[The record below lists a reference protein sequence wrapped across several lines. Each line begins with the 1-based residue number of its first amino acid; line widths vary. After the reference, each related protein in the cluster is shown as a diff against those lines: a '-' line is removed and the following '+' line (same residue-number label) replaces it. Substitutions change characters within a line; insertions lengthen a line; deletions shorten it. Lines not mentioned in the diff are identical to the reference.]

1 MDFHHSEERQML
13 ADTLTRFV
21 AQDYPL
27 ADRLAAG
34 ASETGY
40 DPAKWAALAE
50 LGVIGALFGE
60 EAGGFGGAG
69 FDISV
74 VFDAIGRGLMLE
86 PFLQT
91 LLVGSVLANAG
102 SAEQQTR
109 LEGLLSGETIAA
121 FAHFEAGDGCKT
133 AYIATTAKR
142 DGEGWVLNGQKAV
155 VRAATA
161 SAFLIVSARTRGQ
174 AGDAD
179 GVSLFL
185 VPNDANGVMLR
196 DYETIDGGRA
206 ADVPLSNV
214 KLGAEALIGI
224 DGRAALVIDDALGK
238 GLLALCAEAVGIMDV
253 IKDMTILYIQTR
265 KQFGVPIGKFQALQ
279 HRMADMLL
287 EVEQARS
294 AVINAAFHEGTPG
307 LERERALSACKV
319 TIGRVG
325 TLVAEESIQIHGGM
339 GMTWEYPLGHFA
351 KRLTIIGHEMGDEDF
366 HLVRYMDLA
375 KGAGA

>member
-13 ADTLTRFV
+13 ADTLSRFV

-27 ADRLAAG
+27 AGRLAAG

-50 LGVIGALFGE
+50 LGVIGALFHE

-74 VFDAIGRGLMLE
+74 VFEAIGRGLVVE

-91 LLVGSVLANAG
+91 LLAGSVLANAG

-121 FAHFEAGDGCKT
+121 FAHFEAGDGWKT
-133 AYIATTAKR
+133 DYTATSAKR
-142 DGEGWVLNGQKAV
+142 DGDGWVLNGQKAV
-155 VRAATA
+155 VRAANA
-161 SAFLIVSARTRGQ
+161 ADFLIVSARSKGQ
-174 AGDAD
+174 PGDGAD
-179 GVSLFL
+179 VSLFL
-185 VPNDANGVMLR
+185 VPAGTPGLSLR
-196 DYETIDGGRA
+196 DYQTIDGGRA
-206 ADVPLSNV
+206 AGVSLVNLRLPAD
-214 KLGAEALIGI
+214 ALIGVE
-224 DGRAALVIDDALGK
+224 GRAAMVIDEALGK
-238 GLLALCAEAVGIMDV
+238 GLLAICAEAVGIMDV
-253 IKDMTILYIQTR
+253 IKDMTIEYIRTR

-279 HRMADMLL
+279 HRMAEMLL

-294 AVINAAFHEGTPG
+294 AVINAAFHEGRPG
-307 LERERALSACKV
+307 VERERALSACKV

-351 KRLTIIGHEMGDEDF
+351 KRLTMIGHELGDDDF
-366 HLVRYMDLA
+366 HLMRYMALG
-375 KGAGA
+375 KGDAA

>member
-40 DPAKWAALAE
+40 DPAKWATLAE

-161 SAFLIVSARTRGQ
+161 SAFLIVSARARGQ

-206 ADVPLSNV
+206 ADVTLSNV

-279 HRMADMLL
+279 HRMAEMLL

>member
-206 ADVPLSNV
+206 ADVTLSNV